1 MKTTRKVLVAST
13 AFAGLALAGL
23 ASAQDMYKS
32 GVGGLYAGLNYT
44 FMETDFDGLAEADTG
59 TLSGKVGVMATDYF
73 GVEARAGFGVDD
85 DRIAGVDVKIDN
97 FFGGYGTVNVV
108 NESPVTPYAVFGFTR
123 IEAEAGSVEDDESD
137 FSYGA
142 GLNVK
147 FAKNLSGNLE
157 YMRYYDDDDITL
169 DGIGLGVQVNF

>member
-59 TLSGKVGVMATDYF
+59 TLSGMMTTRSIEPSAVLAR
-73 GVEARAGFGVDD
+73 EAACD
-85 DRIAGVDVKIDN
+85 
-97 FFGGYGTVNVV
+97 
-108 NESPVTPYAVFGFTR
+108 
-123 IEAEAGSVEDDESD
+123 
-137 FSYGA
+137 
-142 GLNVK
+142 
-147 FAKNLSGNLE
+147 
-157 YMRYYDDDDITL
+157 
-169 DGIGLGVQVNF
+169 